1 MPKIPK
7 IAIIGA
13 GPAGIYC
20 AIKILSEIDAKIDIY
35 EKNSPLHTLLPT
47 GNGRCNLSYNEFDN
61 KILAS
66 NYPRGEKFLYSVF
79 AKYSPF
85 DTIKD
90 FNDMGIKTYIQDD
103 GRIFPIKNS
112 AKFVRDTLL
121 SKLKNKVN
129 FIKKEVNE
137 KLTGYDAVILSVGLK
152 NYPKI
157 MQSYGHTIID
167 IKPSLVGLKIKEKEF
182 SELEGVSFNDVIF
195 TKNGVSG
202 PFIYKLSSYMAYKDF
217 PYKIK
222 IPLICTDKL
231 TEYVKLNPKKQFKNA
246 LSNFIPKSLAG
257 VLIKSDVNC
266 ANTKKVDIEK
276 LEYLNLTATG
286 YDNNGEIVHAGG
298 VKLNEIDN
306 NFKSKIYPNLWI
318 IGELLDVDGLCGG
331 FNLQFCWSS
340 AAICAKNIVQQLR
353 G

>member
-1 MPKIPK
+1 
-7 IAIIGA
+7 
-13 GPAGIYC
+13 
-20 AIKILSEIDAKIDIY
+20 
-35 EKNSPLHTLLPT
+35 
-47 GNGRCNLSYNEFDN
+47 
-61 KILAS
+61 
-66 NYPRGEKFLYSVF
+66 
-79 AKYSPF
+79 
-85 DTIKD
+85 
-90 FNDMGIKTYIQDD
+90 
-103 GRIFPIKNS
+103 
-112 AKFVRDTLL
+112 
-121 SKLKNKVN
+121 
-129 FIKKEVNE
+129 
-137 KLTGYDAVILSVGLK
+137 
-152 NYPKI
+152 
-157 MQSYGHTIID
+157 
-167 IKPSLVGLKIKEKEF
+167 
-182 SELEGVSFNDVIF
+182 
-195 TKNGVSG
+195 
-202 PFIYKLSSYMAYKDF
+202 MAYKDF